1 MVNKKK
7 SILIVDDDIAILKY
21 ATHILQLEGYDVDAA
36 ETGFEAIEKSNA
48 RFYNLALLDIKLPDM
63 EGTELLTKMHR
74 TTPSMMKI
82 MVTGFP
88 SLNNAVEALNLGAD
102 AYLLKPVELEELL
115 KVVKE
120 KLKEQ
125 EEVEKMSEERVADW
139 IKTRVQK
146 LMATNNAELQGHR

>member
-88 SLNNAVEALNLGAD
+88 SLNNAVEALNMGAD

-146 LMATNNAELQGHR
+146 LMATNNAELRVHR

>member
-1 MVNKKK
+1 MENKKK
-7 SILIVDDDIAILKY
+7 SILVVDDDTAILKY
-21 ATHILQLEGYDVDAA
+21 ATRILRSEGYDVDAA

-48 RFYNLALLDIKLPDM
+48 HFYNLALLDIKLPDM

-74 TTPSMMKI
+74 TTPLMMKI

-88 SLNNAVEALNLGAD
+88 SLENAVEALNMGAD
-102 AYLLKPVELEELL
+102 AYLLKPVELDELL

-125 EEVEKMSEERVADW
+125 EDAEKMSEERVADW
-139 IKTRVQK
+139 IKSRVQK
-146 LMATNNAELQGHR
+146 LMANNNAELRGYR

>member
-7 SILIVDDDIAILKY
+7 SILIVDDDITILKY
-21 ATHILQLEGYDVDAA
+21 ATHILQLEGYDVEVA

-48 RFYNLALLDIKLPDM
+48 HFYNLALLDIKLPDM
-63 EGTELLTKMHR
+63 EGTKLLTKMHR

-88 SLNNAVEALNLGAD
+88 SLNNAVEALNMGAD
-102 AYLLKPVELEELL
+102 AYLLKPVELEKLL
-115 KVVKE
+115 RVVKE

-146 LMATNNAELQGHR
+146 LMATNNAELRGHH